1 MTLNDAAK
9 KFDLPLETLKKY
21 ISFGLIKVNSDT
33 DGTVQYNDSD
43 FERLGLID
51 TLIQSGFSPE
61 ETKKY
66 LTLTEDKGG

>member
-33 DGTVQYNDSD
+33 DGTV
-43 FERLGLID
+43 
-51 TLIQSGFSPE
+51 
-61 ETKKY
+61 
-66 LTLTEDKGG
+66 